1 MRKRWRRVIWENRR
15 ALEDRGVFG
24 NRGSSNHRRATHSFE
39 KKYWSYRLVTRRVHS
54 KRILPIGRIDKGNE
68 IDLVW
73 RQSSGGIRHQAPSIV
88 RVAHLMLEE
97 VSSHGA
103 QCARA
108 LIKLI

>member
-1 MRKRWRRVIWENRR
+1 MRKHARVRIRSSSVWPNVIVDRRIIVEPPTV
-15 ALEDRGVFG
+15 LKKVSEQ
-24 NRGSSNHRRATHSFE
+24 SS
-39 KKYWSYRLVTRRVHS
+39 RVHS
-54 KRILPIGRIDKGNE
+54 KRILPIGRIDKGIE

-73 RQSSGGIRHQAPSIV
+73 RQSSGGILQQAPSIV
-88 RVAHLMLEE
+88 TVAHLMVEE

>member
-1 MRKRWRRVIWENRR
+1 M
-15 ALEDRGVFG
+15 FG